1 MRSYYVNFHNREDQ
15 KGYSLLARLVRKNIE
30 FFIKT
35 LFDKFWNGIEFFI
48 NNYFSI
54 VQNMMDN
61 IDIMDY

>member
-30 FFIKT
+30 FFI
-35 LFDKFWNGIEFFI
+35 